1 MWIDHT
7 TVFVIYK
14 SNHKDGFCYLSSTKN
29 SQEETLRNYHR
40 RKNVLG
46 NLKLFRHKK
55 IS

>member
-29 SQEETLRNYHR
+29 SQEETLEIITEG
-40 RKNVLG
+40 KT
-46 NLKLFRHKK
+46 F
-55 IS
+55 